1 MSKVFMLT
9 GVLLLI
15 CWWVLPA
22 QDSGSSFKLTPPPV
36 PCLKFFPGVKQ
47 FTITGIHYTMGE
59 LESEAGLNGKP
70 VAYGFNANYAFSNK
84 KKFLGAQNGANIF
97 FSYMNVSMPFGQI
110 EGDDNKIHTN
120 AYSLGFN
127 AVIDLVNGEKR
138 DIAGEII
145 SMKPT
150 VALFFGDVINYFS
163 LNMGPIYEMLGV
175 YEDIKAKTLT
185 ANYSIGM
192 GADFPLGFL
201 ISIVPYIRYTSSQ
214 VTMSMKVPEPFN
226 PTELYT
232 KTYTSSYSYMDYGS
246 DIDLRPFRNAPDW
259 VISLGMAMAQ
269 IEGLKNGNR
278 LITLSIKHE
287 MGKHYSSTII
297 GPILH

>member
-1 MSKVFMLT
+1 MSKVFLLA

-15 CWWVLPA
+15 CWWALPA

-36 PCLKFFPGVKQ
+36 PCLKFFPGVQQ

-84 KKFLGAQNGANIF
+84 KTFLGAQNGANIF
-97 FSYMNVSMPFGQI
+97 FSYMNVSMPFGLT

-175 YEDIKAKTLT
+175 NEDIKAKTLT

-214 VTMSMKVPEPFN
+214 VTMSMKVPELFN

-232 KTYTSSYSYMDYGS
+232 QTYTSFYSYMDYGS

-297 GPILH
+297 GPALH